1 MSHCNKRSNAIS
13 AIAAFL
19 SDAISSLSQNTRRR
33 CVGDSEANTNL
44 SLPLRIRRV
53 CVRRALSNA
62 DSVRLSAKE
71 SALSDATH
79 SMSHSVWLCDAS
91 HGAVVDDVP
100 HFVDGE
106 CTVDAYDRCVVDS
119 VFVFVGGVR
128 LLCAVH
134 GCVVGVGYRVAA
146 ADRDLGVEFVVGLW
160 LRCAAVEIEAA
171 RAIDS
176 HCRSRT
182 RATCSSSP
190 IVL

>member
-1 MSHCNKRSNAIS
+1 M
-13 AIAAFL
+13 
-19 SDAISSLSQNTRRR
+19 
-33 CVGDSEANTNL
+33 

-53 CVRRALSNA
+53 CVRRALSKA
-62 DSVRLSAKE
+62 DSVHLSAKE
-71 SALSDATH
+71 SALSDARH
-79 SMSHSVWLCDAS
+79 SVSHSVWLCDTS
-91 HGAVVDDVP
+91 HRIVVVDDVP

-134 GCVVGVGYRVAA
+134 RVAA
-146 ADRDLGVEFVVGLW
+146 AEGDLGVEFV
-160 LRCAAVEIEAA
+160 AA